1 MPNAALRSVVCNE
14 AGGGSA
20 DDSGSRPKGG
30 SQSGVGGVS
39 GGTSS
44 GSEGDEVGAGDPDG
58 PDPSGPSAG
67 APEAAAA

>member
-30 SQSGVGGVS
+30 SQSGVGDAS
-39 GGTSS
+39 GGTS
-44 GSEGDEVGAGDPDG
+44 
-58 PDPSGPSAG
+58 
-67 APEAAAA
+67 